1 MFNYAFS
8 LTDGLTIKGYKW
20 ASDLE
25 AGKANAND
33 YDLSK
38 TFDYIDNYISIN
50 ITYIDS
56 LKQDFNKALEKFNNN
71 EIGIFE
77 LSTNNIEQIKPYF
90 TENIIAIPF
99 LSPLNNKEY
108 VISKDQVFIGVSKKS
123 MEADKE
129 KLNNFLE
136 FVLGKVGD
144 IDVIYEESSIYEPLY
159 GLSSSVYDTFYKTI
173 NSYEKNQIA
182 SLYNFNIGQ
191 DYLSQAM
198 EQYVQG
204 KISRKEFVD
213 YWQQD
218 VLVSKFELN
227 KVALASTSNDLY
239 PKDCSMI
246 LAHAIYDQVD
256 CDISAITISKL
267 SDNFDNLNNLYS
279 SSPYFIKQGD
289 IYWDDIYNLVPQ
301 NMNTELSNS
310 NQQKLIYSVFTGDQ
324 LINFLDNYSSDI
336 VYCGVKKINDDYYII
351 KQNGTTEMIVLDGY
365 YNFITNSNF

>member
-1 MFNYAFS
+1 
-8 LTDGLTIKGYKW
+8 
-20 ASDLE
+20 
-25 AGKANAND
+25 
-33 YDLSK
+33 
-38 TFDYIDNYISIN
+38 
-50 ITYIDS
+50 
-56 LKQDFNKALEKFNNN
+56 
-71 EIGIFE
+71 
-77 LSTNNIEQIKPYF
+77 
-90 TENIIAIPF
+90 
-99 LSPLNNKEY
+99 
-108 VISKDQVFIGVSKKS
+108 
-123 MEADKE
+123 
-129 KLNNFLE
+129 
-136 FVLGKVGD
+136 
-144 IDVIYEESSIYEPLY
+144 
-159 GLSSSVYDTFYKTI
+159 
-173 NSYEKNQIA
+173 
-182 SLYNFNIGQ
+182 
-191 DYLSQAM
+191 M

-310 NQQKLIYSVFTGDQ
+310 KQQKLIYSVFTGDQ